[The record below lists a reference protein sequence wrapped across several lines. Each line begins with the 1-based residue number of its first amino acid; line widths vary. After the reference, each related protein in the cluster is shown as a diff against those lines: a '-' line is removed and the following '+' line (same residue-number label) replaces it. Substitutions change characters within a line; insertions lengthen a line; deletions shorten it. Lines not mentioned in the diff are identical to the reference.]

1 MGEEGWL
8 VDAWER
14 FGTGSVFF
22 LRQEG
27 LLVMMSPGELEPW
40 EPGLTGNSRAC
51 LIKHYIKMGSL
62 ETLYG
67 AITWRV
73 KKHLAG
79 PARLAPFNRAH
90 LLI

>member
-27 LLVMMSPGELEPW
+27 LLVMMSPGELEP
-40 EPGLTGNSRAC
+40 
-51 LIKHYIKMGSL
+51 
-62 ETLYG
+62 
-67 AITWRV
+67 
-73 KKHLAG
+73 
-79 PARLAPFNRAH
+79 
-90 LLI
+90 